1 MNKRTSVLYISTV
14 AVAALCLILDLIF
27 QDMPFSF
34 LGICFSL
41 TMIVYG
47 LCLVV
52 RGLKFKIDS
61 SLFLGIIIFC
71 FGILSTIADF
81 TKYGYLDLLHYL
93 LLGASIA
100 SLVTGIYFKSKSQ
113 QKLTIL
119 FVGFFIIMLLFKMH
133 VYKWWAMLIASVVWV
148 FSYLIVNNI
157 LNSRSK

>member
-14 AVAALCLILDLIF
+14 AVAVLCLILDLIF

-52 RGLKFKIDS
+52 RGLRFKIDS

-119 FVGFFIIMLLFKMH
+119 FVVFFIIMLLFKMH